1 MSDARGERATA
12 SNDGIGHGDH
22 DLMNSD
28 INELDQPK
36 AIVAAIILGFAGTGV
51 AMGMPMLVGSLAESL
66 SFNEQQLGWLA
77 SSDMGG
83 LFIGSFATALV
94 VARANRRTLAYGGLF
109 LVILSNFFS
118 TQNQELLPLVLC
130 RLGAGVGAGICYSTC
145 TASLAGSHNSARTFS
160 IFLFVLVT
168 MNALIFYVFPMLDAR
183 WGVNGIFAFYLIE
196 AIPILFVIP
205 MLPRYFSA
213 PSDEEAKSEDTTEL
227 VSKASV
233 PLILPRLCLAAVF
246 SFYIMVGAYWAFI
259 ERAGSAANIS
269 PEFVSGSLTW
279 SQVFSLSAAFLAVIL
294 AKRFGQSKPL
304 IFSLLAISLTM
315 LMLAAQVDSATF
327 VISVFSFSFFWIFID
342 VFQLGTLSN
351 IDPSGRYAALV
362 PAWQGVAQAIAPSIA
377 GTLLAYQMGYGAV
390 MTLCA
395 AASAIAAAIYLHV
408 YRELL
413 KTSPEL
419 ANAS

>member
-1 MSDARGERATA
+1 MSDARGEHPTA
-12 SNDGIGHGDH
+12 GSDGIGQGDN
-22 DLMNSD
+22 DLMNSH

-36 AIVAAIILGFAGTGV
+36 AIAAAIILGFAGTGV

-66 SFNEQQLGWLA
+66 NFNEQQLGWLA

-83 LFIGSFATALV
+83 LFIGSFVTALV
-94 VARANRRTLAYGGLF
+94 VARANRRTLAYGGLL

-168 MNALIFYVFPMLDAR
+168 MNALIFYIFPMLDAR
-183 WGVNGIFAFYLIE
+183 WGVNGIFAFYLME

-205 MLPRYFSA
+205 LLPRYFTD
-213 PSDEEAKSEDTTEL
+213 PSNEEAKSEGTIECGGG
-227 VSKASV
+227 ASV

-269 PEFVSGSLTW
+269 PEFVSGSLAW

-294 AKRFGQSKPL
+294 AKLSL
-304 IFSLLAISLTM
+304 IHI
-315 LMLAAQVDSATF
+315 
-327 VISVFSFSFFWIFID
+327 
-342 VFQLGTLSN
+342 
-351 IDPSGRYAALV
+351 
-362 PAWQGVAQAIAPSIA
+362 
-377 GTLLAYQMGYGAV
+377 
-390 MTLCA
+390 
-395 AASAIAAAIYLHV
+395 
-408 YRELL
+408 
-413 KTSPEL
+413 
-419 ANAS
+419 

>member
-83 LFIGSFATALV
+83 LFIGSFVTALV

-205 MLPRYFSA
+205 LLPRYFSD
-213 PSDEEAKSEDTTEL
+213 PSDEEAKSEETTEL
-227 VSKASV
+227 ASKASI

-259 ERAGSAANIS
+259 
-269 PEFVSGSLTW
+269 
-279 SQVFSLSAAFLAVIL
+279 
-294 AKRFGQSKPL
+294 
-304 IFSLLAISLTM
+304 
-315 LMLAAQVDSATF
+315 
-327 VISVFSFSFFWIFID
+327 
-342 VFQLGTLSN
+342 
-351 IDPSGRYAALV
+351 
-362 PAWQGVAQAIAPSIA
+362 
-377 GTLLAYQMGYGAV
+377 
-390 MTLCA
+390 
-395 AASAIAAAIYLHV
+395 
-408 YRELL
+408 
-413 KTSPEL
+413 
-419 ANAS
+419 

>member
-1 MSDARGERATA
+1 MSDARGERASA
-12 SNDGIGHGDH
+12 GNDGIGHGDN
-22 DLMNSD
+22 DFMNSD

-36 AIVAAIILGFAGTGV
+36 AIAAAIILGFAGTGV

-83 LFIGSFATALV
+83 LFIGSFVTALV
-94 VARANRRTLAYGGLF
+94 VARANRRTLAYGGLL

-168 MNALIFYVFPMLDAR
+168 MNALIFYIFPMLDAR
-183 WGVNGIFAFYLIE
+183 CGVNGIFAFYLME

-205 MLPRYFSA
+205 LLPRYFTD
-213 PSDEEAKSEDTTEL
+213 PSNEEAKSEGTIEC
-227 VSKASV
+227 SGGASV

-269 PEFVSGSLTW
+269 PEFVSGSLAW

-304 IFSLLAISLTM
+304 VFSLLAISVTM

-342 VFQLGTLSN
+342 VFQLGTLSSL
-351 IDPSGRYAALV
+351 DPSGRYAALV

-377 GTLLAYQMGYGAV
+377 GTLLAHQMGYGAV

-395 AASAIAAAIYLHV
+395 TASTIAAAIYLHV
-408 YRELL
+408 YRALL
-413 KTSPEL
+413 NTSPEL